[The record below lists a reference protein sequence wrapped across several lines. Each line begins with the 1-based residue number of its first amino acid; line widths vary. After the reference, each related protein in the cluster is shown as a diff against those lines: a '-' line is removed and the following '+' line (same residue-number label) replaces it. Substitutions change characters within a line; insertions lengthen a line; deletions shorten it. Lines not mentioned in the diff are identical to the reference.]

1 MKVKVYGI
9 TEREID
15 DEKLDE
21 LFDEETECVWGGR
34 KKCHIKPTKGEKKV
48 RILAVNKYGIKT
60 DWDDEKVDWVHI
72 YDDYSVEVFKKKKG
86 DLAIRVSEP
95 GTYAMDYTTNTFVA
109 VEKLVNRMAA
119 GLNRALTMLKTIT
132 DLVIEDA
139 ED

>member
-1 MKVKVYGI
+1 MKGSFRLKVKVFKI
-9 TEREID
+9 KEEEID
-15 DEKLDE
+15 VDE
-21 LFDEETECVWGGR
+21 LLDKED
-34 KKCHIKPTKGEKKV
+34 KKYRHEKKV

-119 GLNRALTMLKTIT
+119 GLNRALTMLKTLT

>member
-1 MKVKVYGI
+1 MKGSFRLKVKVFKI
-9 TEREID
+9 KEEEID
-15 DEKLDE
+15 VDE
-21 LFDEETECVWGGR
+21 LLDKED
-34 KKCHIKPTKGEKKV
+34 KKYPHKKKV